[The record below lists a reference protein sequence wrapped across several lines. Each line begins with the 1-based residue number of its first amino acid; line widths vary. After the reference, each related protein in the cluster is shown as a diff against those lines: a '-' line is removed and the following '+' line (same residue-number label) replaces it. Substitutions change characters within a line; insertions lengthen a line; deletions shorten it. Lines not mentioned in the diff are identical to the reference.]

1 MRIRC
6 NIIEPRKLEYQILEQ
21 EEAWYSLADS
31 KLAIHPHGTVWVRS
45 SIWPALSYAAGE
57 GVAIWLRGEAKAL
70 DDSVTVSPADN
81 FSDHYEVVVLQ
92 RVIITALLAQ
102 ARTLNCPFSLEA

>member
-45 SIWPALSYAAGE
+45 SICPALSYAAGE

-70 DDSVTVSPADN
+70 DDSVTVSH